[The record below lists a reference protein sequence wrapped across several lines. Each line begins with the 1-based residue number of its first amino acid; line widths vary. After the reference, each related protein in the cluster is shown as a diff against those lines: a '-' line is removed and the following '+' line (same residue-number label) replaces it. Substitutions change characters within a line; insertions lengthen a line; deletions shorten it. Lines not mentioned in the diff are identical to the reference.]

1 MVFKADEDFVPTN
14 VMDRWIMSFTQ
25 SLITFVQKEMEGM
38 CRDEQG
44 RVECVGRNVAVGRWV
59 MQLPDCHHY
68 HTGMYISYHSL

>member
-1 MVFKADEDFVPTN
+1 MVFKADEDFVPSN

-44 RVECVGRNVAVGRWV
+44 RVECVGKSRGEWGV
-59 MQLPDCHHY
+59 
-68 HTGMYISYHSL
+68 